1 MRKRTSART
10 ATPQYFVARGDYMI
24 TMTDKEKA
32 EYSNVW
38 VVAEFLSGKIQH
50 VTHELV
56 GSARKLA
63 DTRKSEVWVVIMG
76 SSVGKQAE
84 SLFAFGADVVV
95 VVEDSL
101 FSDFID
107 EMEARVMTR
116 LIYKYNPEIILCG
129 ATTRGRALIPRVA
142 VMTTCGLT
150 ADCTELAIDPE
161 NGDLLQTRPAFGGN
175 IMATIRCSN
184 HRPQMASVRPRVMK
198 KPEPDTTRT
207 GRVINE
213 FVTKS
218 DITNIKK
225 VLEVF
230 HSSETAINLADAQII
245 ISGGRGMKG
254 RAGFD
259 LLRQFAAKVGG
270 AVGASRAAVDSGWIA
285 YAHQVGQTGQT
296 VQTKVYIA
304 CGISGQIQHLVG
316 MQSCD
321 LIIAIDKDST
331 TPMMQMAD
339 IAIVGDLFEII
350 PEIIKEIPK
359 L

>member
-1 MRKRTSART
+1 MNAK
-10 ATPQYFVARGDYMI
+10 
-24 TMTDKEKA
+24 TDQERST
-32 EYSNVW
+32 YTNVW
-38 VVAEFLSGKIQH
+38 VIAELQSGRLQPI
-50 VTHELV
+50 TYELI
-56 GSARKLA
+56 GAARKLA
-63 DTRKSEVWVVIMG
+63 DARKSEVWAIVMG
-76 SSVGKQAE
+76 PSADIGLDT
-84 SLFAFGADVVV
+84 LFFSGADTAVM
-95 VVEDSL
+95 VEDPG
-101 FSDFID
+101 FSRFID
-107 EMEARVMTR
+107 ETEAEVMTR
-116 LIYKYNPEIILCG
+116 LIEKYRPEIILCG
-129 ATTRGRALIPRVA
+129 ATSRGRALIPRIA

-150 ADCTELAIDPE
+150 ADCTGLSVDPE

-198 KPEPDTTRT
+198 APEPDRTRT
-207 GRVINE
+207 GRILRE
-213 FVTKS
+213 DVTEA
-218 DITNIKK
+218 DFHNKK
-225 VLEVF
+225 VVLEVF
-230 HSSETAINLADAQII
+230 QQAESVVGLADAQII

-254 RAGFD
+254 KEGFD

-270 AVGASRAAVDSGWIA
+270 AVGASRAAVDSGWIS

-321 LIIAIDKDST
+321 LIIAIDKDPS

-339 IAIVGDLFEII
+339 IAVVGDLFEII
-350 PEIIKEIPK
+350 PEMIREIPA